1 MVKGTTGD
9 GSYTVACVLGEFV
22 ADHGGRVV
30 TAGWGNCLPMRLV
43 GGEWRIA
50 SGPTAALAPSAWPGS
65 SEAVTAGWREIAR

>member
-22 ADHGGRVV
+22 ADHDGRVV

-65 SEAVTAGWREIAR
+65 NEAVTAGWREITR